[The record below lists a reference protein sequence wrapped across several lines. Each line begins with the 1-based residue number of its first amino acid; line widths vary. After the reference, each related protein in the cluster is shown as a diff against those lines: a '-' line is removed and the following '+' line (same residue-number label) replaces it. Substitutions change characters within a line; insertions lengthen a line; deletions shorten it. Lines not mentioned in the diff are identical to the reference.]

1 MSMLLL
7 RKNTFITDGFSYKSH
22 KIRLIGLEPI
32 TFGTEIQCSIQLSY
46 KRKKMIQQQ
55 TILKVTDNSGA
66 KTVKCIK
73 VLTGFKRRFAVL
85 GDTIIV
91 SIQKLRN
98 KARLTSKVRK
108 GEVHKAVIIRT
119 KNKTIKKDGTVMFFQ
134 TNAVSLIN
142 KQGKPI
148 ASRVVGP
155 IPKIF
160 KKRKK
165 IKFVTLSSGF
175 V

>member
-1 MSMLLL
+1 
-7 RKNTFITDGFSYKSH
+7 
-22 KIRLIGLEPI
+22 
-32 TFGTEIQCSIQLSY
+32 LSY

-73 VLTGFKRRFAVL
+73 VLNGFKRRVAIL

-91 SIQKLRN
+91 SVQKLRN

-108 GEVHKAVIIRT
+108 GEVHKAIIVRT
-119 KNKTIKKDGTVMFFQ
+119 KNKAVKKDGSSIFFQ
-134 TNAVSLIN
+134 SNAVSLVN

-148 ASRVVGP
+148 ASRIVGP
-155 IPKIF
+155 LPKVL
-160 KKRKK
+160 KRRKK

-175 V
+175 I

>member
-1 MSMLLL
+1 
-7 RKNTFITDGFSYKSH
+7 
-22 KIRLIGLEPI
+22 
-32 TFGTEIQCSIQLSY
+32 
-46 KRKKMIQQQ
+46 MIQQQ

-73 VLTGFKRRFAVL
+73 VLNGFNRRFAIL

-98 KARLTSKVRK
+98 KARLTSKVKK
-108 GEVHKAVIIRT
+108 GEVHKAIIVRT
-119 KNKTIKKDGTVMFFQ
+119 KNKTVKKDGSIIYFQ
-134 TNAVSLIN
+134 SNAVTLIN

-148 ASRVVGP
+148 ASRIIGP
-155 IPKIF
+155 TPKIL

-165 IKFVTLSSGF
+165 IKFVALSSGF
-175 V
+175 I

>member
-1 MSMLLL
+1 
-7 RKNTFITDGFSYKSH
+7 
-22 KIRLIGLEPI
+22 
-32 TFGTEIQCSIQLSY
+32 
-46 KRKKMIQQQ
+46 MIQQQ

-73 VLTGFKRRFAVL
+73 VLNGFNRRFSIL

-98 KARLTSKVRK
+98 KSRLTSKVQK
-108 GEVHKAVIIRT
+108 GEVHKAIIIRT
-119 KNKTIKKDGTVMFFQ
+119 KTKTVKKDGTATFFQ
-134 TNAVSLIN
+134 SNAVSLIN

-148 ASRVVGP
+148 ASRIIGP
-155 IPKIF
+155 IPNIL

-165 IKFVTLSSGF
+165 LRFATISSG
-175 V
+175 VI